1 MQLCFIKTLA
11 LGALILFCWKSWKEE
26 AGFLISSTLDGKL
39 LALTRSW
46 LESNIP
52 LFQPVTGKSSINK
65 DLTMNTRPTLLI
77 FCFFCLLAS
86 TFARPGGS
94 SFGGVFQLEEAP
106 EDSEYAFDIGND
118 EFETMRSWMKYDSYL
133 NRIRRFMEHMY

>member
-1 MQLCFIKTLA
+1 
-11 LGALILFCWKSWKEE
+11 
-26 AGFLISSTLDGKL
+26 
-39 LALTRSW
+39 
-46 LESNIP
+46 
-52 LFQPVTGKSSINK
+52 
-65 DLTMNTRPTLLI
+65 MNTRPTLLI

-86 TFARPGGS
+86 TFTRPGGS